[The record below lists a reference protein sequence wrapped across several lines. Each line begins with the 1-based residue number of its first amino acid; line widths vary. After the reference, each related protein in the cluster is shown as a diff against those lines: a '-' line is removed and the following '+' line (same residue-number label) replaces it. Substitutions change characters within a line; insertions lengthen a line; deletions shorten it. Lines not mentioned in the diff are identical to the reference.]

1 MAKEPQFFQVER
13 DGAVIIWKLYNPPRN
28 LWNTETATE
37 FDDLVEAFYDDPD
50 LRVGIITSAMPD
62 VFIQHFD
69 VSLLVDWG
77 EALRTAGPTPQ
88 AEHRAPRGIYRC
100 GPKPIIAA
108 INATAHGGGC
118 ELTLACDFRFMS
130 RAATIGCPEV
140 IVGILPP
147 SGTQRMARLL
157 GIGKAL
163 ELILLGKILYADEA
177 ERIGLV
183 HRACDPDELMPAVLA
198 FANELATKA
207 PLAVAHIKRCIYEGS
222 EMPLEKGLELA
233 TELFWETAKSDEAL
247 EIMRAYVATG
257 QDPQRLRDERERQ
270 EREQQG

>member
-1 MAKEPQFFQVER
+1 MAKEPQFFKVER
-13 DGAVIIWKLYNPPRN
+13 DGPVIIWKFHNPPKN
-28 LWNTETATE
+28 LWNMETGPE
-37 FDDLVEAFYDDPD
+37 FDDLVEALYADPD
-50 LRVGIITSAMPD
+50 LRVGIITSALPD

-77 EALRTAGPTPQ
+77 EALRSAAPIPPV
-88 AEHRAPRGIYRC
+88 ERPAPRGIHRL
-100 GPKPIIAA
+100 GPKPVIAA
-108 INATAHGGGC
+108 INAPVAGGGC

-140 IVGILPP
+140 NAGILPP

-183 HRACDPDELMPAVLA
+183 HRACDPDELMPAALE
-198 FANELATKA
+198 FANALAIKA
-207 PLAVAHIKRCIYEGS
+207 PLAVAHIKRAIYEGS

-233 TELFWETAKSDEAL
+233 MELFQETIKSEDAL
-247 EIMRAYVATG
+247 QLMRAYVAAG
-257 QDPQRLRDERERQ
+257 QDAERLRQELERQ
-270 EREQQG
+270 G